1 MDKKPAYTVTL
12 IKIKEAQ
19 LDFFI
24 EVMKL
29 VHVYL
34 DENYPNAKAYM
45 RNSQDGCYELYA
57 DIYEDETK

>member
-1 MDKKPAYTVTL
+1 MDKKPTYTITL

-19 LDFFI
+19 LHFFI

-29 VHVYL
+29 ARLYL
-34 DENYPNAKAYM
+34 DENYPNANACM

-57 DIYEDETK
+57 DIYEDEKE